1 MKHIDL
7 TAVCFPA
14 WEKEVART
22 YLQDRKI
29 SDEQIKKLWY
39 IQDVSSLELLVN
51 SKRVTKYDSPDVDK
65 HRNPRDHDVRGEGI
79 QDTGE
84 RILFPFERN
93 GEIIGMAARHTKTVS
108 ARRYIN
114 YRFEGDAP
122 LIFNYDGVNRND
134 TVLITEGP
142 IDSMSLPNSIAM
154 AGRDY
159 NKVEEFK
166 ENSIIVFDNEPTEQP
181 SYYKNKGAID
191 AGFTVCIWD
200 SRVDGLKDINDMVCA
215 GMSTDRIVDIIKSCA
230 VSGEE
235 ALQKLS
241 EYSEYE

>member
-7 TAVCFPA
+7 TALCFPA
-14 WEKEVART
+14 WEKEVACT
-22 YLQDRKI
+22 YLHSRKI

-39 IQDVSSLELLVN
+39 IEDVSSLEMLVN
-51 SKRVTKYDSPDVDK
+51 SQRVTKYDSPDVEK
-65 HRNPRDHDVRGEGI
+65 RRNPRDHDVRLEGI
-79 QDTGE
+79 QDKGE

-93 GEIIGMAARHTKTVS
+93 GEIIGMAARHLRS
-108 ARRYIN
+108 DSERRYIN
-114 YRFEGDAP
+114 YRFEGSDP

-134 TVLITEGP
+134 TIIITEGP

-166 ENSIIVFDNEPTEQP
+166 ENSIIVFDNEPYEQP

-200 SRVDGLKDINDMVCA
+200 NRVDGLKDINDMICA
-215 GMSTDRIVDIIKSCA
+215 GMSTDRIVGIIKSCA

-241 EYSEYE
+241 EYSKYE